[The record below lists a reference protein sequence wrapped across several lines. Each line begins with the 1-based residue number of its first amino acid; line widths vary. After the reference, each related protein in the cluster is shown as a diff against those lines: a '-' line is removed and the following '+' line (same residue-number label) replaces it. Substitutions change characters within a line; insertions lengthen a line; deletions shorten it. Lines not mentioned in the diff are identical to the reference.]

1 MCDIQ
6 LYLPLPL
13 AEGIASFDFWE
24 ISLQWVFSYISG
36 LILFILMICV
46 FCLYTS
52 LLCIPLYTSCTK
64 MLKILCIKDHIEIQ
78 RNTIYDVT
86 MLWIDKINF
95 IKPLNYPI
103 KVVNFRWKWES
114 PGNKLLDIG
123 QTDKEILYFIT
134 RKNVGKKKP
143 YNSERL

>member
-1 MCDIQ
+1 MWHSA
-6 LYLPLPL
+6 LFATTSSWRY
-13 AEGIASFDFWE
+13 SFLWLLRNQSSVGFLIYFWPH
-24 ISLQWVFSYISG
+24 LVHFND
-36 LILFILMICV
+36 LCLLFV
-46 FCLYTS
+46 Y

-114 PGNKLLDIG
+114 PGNKLLEIG

-143 YNSERL
+143 YNSERC